1 MIDKETD
8 IRPIGYGA
16 MLIEGVVGM
25 MALVAA
31 TAMHPGDYF
40 AINTTPAA
48 FANLGIPVVN
58 LPTLESEV
66 GEVVAGRPGG
76 AVSLAIGIAQIFS
89 GLPGMRGLM

>member
-16 MLIEGVVGM
+16 MLIEGVVGI

-58 LPTLESEV
+58 LPSLEARS
-66 GEVVAGRPGG
+66 ARPLP
-76 AVSLAIGIAQIFS
+76 AVLAARCRWRS
-89 GLPGMRGLM
+89 GSRRSSPGCPACAD